1 MTSRTKGKSEVEFL
15 ISREQVQPGVDD
27 VVAGWSR
34 GGLLATQTVA
44 SYKHTQDTKRIAS
57 YLSYCNWCW
66 CSFLLFSGL
75 KPAWVCAKKHS
86 TKRRWEVHIDIDEVM
101 TQITMHIQARI

>member
-1 MTSRTKGKSEVEFL
+1 MLVGIIFRQRQSSRDTTYLGMVTSRTKGKSEVEFL

-44 SYKHTQDTKRIAS
+44 SYKHTQDTQR
-57 YLSYCNWCW
+57 
-66 CSFLLFSGL
+66 
-75 KPAWVCAKKHS
+75 
-86 TKRRWEVHIDIDEVM
+86 E
-101 TQITMHIQARI
+101 

>member
-44 SYKHTQDTKRIAS
+44 SYKHTQDTQR
-57 YLSYCNWCW
+57 
-66 CSFLLFSGL
+66 
-75 KPAWVCAKKHS
+75 
-86 TKRRWEVHIDIDEVM
+86 E
-101 TQITMHIQARI
+101 